1 MISMRII
8 SCLVGL
14 ALCSAVQAI
23 EYTRLVPDKSSIAF
37 VYRQMNVPLDGEF
50 KRFSSRLSFDP
61 QKPQAGS
68 AQFEIDLAS
77 IDTGS
82 TDVDEEVAGKLWFN
96 IKDHPQ
102 ARFVST
108 AIRPLGQDRVEVS
121 GNLSIKGRTHKVTAP
136 VTVRHGGGNAFFE
149 GSFVIRRADYAIGE
163 GVWADYGTVANEV
176 QIRFRLLAAAVPPK
190 K

>member
-1 MISMRII
+1 MTSTRII
-8 SCLVGL
+8 SLFIGM

-23 EYTRLVPDKSSIAF
+23 EYTKLVPEKSSIAF

-50 KRFSSRLSFDP
+50 KRFNSRLSFDP
-61 QKPQAGS
+61 QKPSAGS
-68 AQFEIDLAS
+68 AQFEIELAS

-102 ARFVST
+102 ARFAST
-108 AIRPLGQDRVEVS
+108 SIKPLGPDRVEVN
-121 GNLSIKGRTHKVTAP
+121 GTLSIKGRTHKVSAP
-136 VTVRHGGGNAFFE
+136 VSVRPANGHVLFE
-149 GSFVIRRADYAIGE
+149 GAFVIRRGDYAIGE

-176 QIRFRLLAAAVPPK
+176 QIRFRLLATAVPPRK
-190 K
+190 